1 MNNLFV
7 KAFHLISMKYKVFL
21 KRDKFSVAYYRW
33 VKDKGDKTHRINY
46 NLDENSLVF
55 DIGGFEGLFA
65 QEIFNL
71 YNSNIFIFEPV
82 PLFCNKI
89 EKLFLENQKIKIFRF
104 GLSAKD
110 NTQAIKI
117 KGNESSIYINGKENL
132 KVQFKSISDFF
143 NEKKINHVDL
153 MKINIE
159 GGEFDLLDQLI
170 KSKLVTRIDNIQVQF
185 HNFFDN
191 SKDRREGIRKQ
202 LKQTHYLTYDY
213 YFVWENWKLK

>member
-1 MNNLFV
+1 
-7 KAFHLISMKYKVFL
+7 
-21 KRDKFSVAYYRW
+21 
-33 VKDKGDKTHRINY
+33 
-46 NLDENSLVF
+46 
-55 DIGGFEGLFA
+55 
-65 QEIFNL
+65 
-71 YNSNIFIFEPV
+71 
-82 PLFCNKI
+82 
-89 EKLFLENQKIKIFRF
+89 
-104 GLSAKD
+104 
-110 NTQAIKI
+110 
-117 KGNESSIYINGKENL
+117 
-132 KVQFKSISDFF
+132 
-143 NEKKINHVDL
+143 

>member
-1 MNNLFV
+1 M
-7 KAFHLISMKYKVFL
+7 
-21 KRDKFSVAYYRW
+21 
-33 VKDKGDKTHRINY
+33 
-46 NLDENSLVF
+46 
-55 DIGGFEGLFA
+55 
-65 QEIFNL
+65 
-71 YNSNIFIFEPV
+71 
-82 PLFCNKI
+82 
-89 EKLFLENQKIKIFRF
+89 ENQKIKIFRF